1 MVYPKSFMKMSK
13 TAILWSIIL
22 TTLGLLIAA
31 AFVFAAAA
39 PMPPEIAV
47 NHTARQCA
55 RVMRGDE
62 CVICSLPE
70 GWEILGREPEA
81 QCPQGYVEVSL
92 QLECKGVRE
101 LRCCL
106 PGHSGGQ
113 GDCAGLVLE
122 ALLFFAPC
130 LLLVS
135 ALVGLIYWLKRRT
148 RKPQSG

>member
-1 MVYPKSFMKMSK
+1 MSK
-13 TAILWSIIL
+13 IALLSAIIL
-22 TTLGLLIAA
+22 TIIGLFTAA
-31 AFVFAAAA
+31 AFVFASVA

-47 NHTARQCA
+47 NHAAHQCA

-62 CVICSLPE
+62 CVICTLPE

-81 QCPQGYVEVSL
+81 QCPQGYEEISL

-113 GDCAGLVLE
+113 GDCAGLALE
-122 ALLFFAPC
+122 TLLFCAPC
-130 LLLVS
+130 LLMVFALIGVVS
-135 ALVGLIYWLKRRT
+135 WLRRRT
-148 RKPQSG
+148 LKNNQQSK